1 MLEQALE
8 SLASLKASRQALA
21 CAVAK
26 QRRQPPGC
34 ATYETIAI
42 DLYHLILYDYMKYL
56 PSFKN
61 SDLFDLALTHRSYAN
76 EHSDVESNNERL
88 EFLGDA
94 VLGFVIAEMLYSM
107 YPTINEAQLT
117 HLRSRLVDETQLG
130 KLGAEFG
137 LGKLMRLG
145 KGAAK
150 DGGRNNPSLL
160 NDTFEAVLGAY
171 FLDAGIEPVRR
182 YILEIFQPLAK
193 QLVEGSL
200 DSIESQQQRSSPSE
214 TFIDSKNRF
223 QQWALANYKVRPI
236 YQIIAESGPDHAKQ
250 FTAHVSING
259 RVYGVGEGS
268 RKQEAEKKAAENA
281 LEKIAETSN
290 YS

>member
-1 MLEQALE
+1 M
-8 SLASLKASRQALA
+8 
-21 CAVAK
+21 K
-26 QRRQPPGC
+26 QLPP
-34 ATYETIAI
+34 
-42 DLYHLILYDYMKYL
+42 
-56 PSFKN
+56 FKN
-61 SDLFDLALTHRSYAN
+61 SDLFDLALTHRSYTN

-117 HLRSRLVDETQLG
+117 HLRARLVDERQLG

-160 NDTFEAVLGAY
+160 NDTFEALLGAY
-171 FLDAGIEPVRR
+171 FLDAGIESVCD
-182 YILEIFQPLAK
+182 YILEIFRPLAK
-193 QLVEGSL
+193 QLVESSL
-200 DSIESQQQRSSPSE
+200 DPIDIQQQRSNPSE

-223 QQWALANYKVRPI
+223 QQWALANYKIRPI

-250 FTAHVSING
+250 FTARVSING
-259 RVYGVGEGS
+259 EVYGIGTGC
-268 RKQEAEKKAAENA
+268 RKQEAEKIAAETA
-281 LEKIAETSN
+281 LKSIKGMS
-290 YS
+290 